1 MSYDISLNDPVT
13 GEVLQI
19 DPHIMTG
26 AIYPAE
32 YVNGQW
38 VPMPC
43 SDAELTVTYN
53 YSKYYYEAV
62 EDGIRAINGMSGAD
76 SIQLLSEIKNHILTS
91 YKDDD
96 GWITTTRQTTYY
108 IIKETGFAM
117 NPNQYMEWRHF
128 GGGKSLAQ
136 EEIDEVI
143 QSQQGEYKQYEG
155 DISDYWEVT
164 AANALRPIEQLIA
177 LAKLRPDGVWEVS

>member
-76 SIQLLSEIKNHILTS
+76 SIQLLNEIKSHILAS
-91 YKDDD
+91 YKDDSD
-96 GWITTTRQTTYY
+96 WITTTNVLPCLCTCC
-108 IIKETGFAM
+108 
-117 NPNQYMEWRHF
+117 
-128 GGGKSLAQ
+128 
-136 EEIDEVI
+136 
-143 QSQQGEYKQYEG
+143 
-155 DISDYWEVT
+155 
-164 AANALRPIEQLIA
+164 
-177 LAKLRPDGVWEVS
+177 